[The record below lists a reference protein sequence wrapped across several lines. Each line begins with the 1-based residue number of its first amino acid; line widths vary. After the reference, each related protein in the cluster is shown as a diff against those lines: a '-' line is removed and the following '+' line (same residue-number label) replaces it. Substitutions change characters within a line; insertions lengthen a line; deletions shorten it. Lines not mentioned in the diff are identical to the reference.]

1 MTEALLAY
9 QPTLVACAALA
20 VLIMVQVL
28 VADLA
33 SMKSRH
39 VPGMPITDGHASFLF
54 RSSRALGNTNETL
67 GLFLLLVA
75 LAVLLGA
82 RAQWVNVL
90 AWVYVAGR
98 AGHMTFY
105 YARKGLA
112 RSLSFGVSLG
122 AQFALL
128 VLVVMAAFF

>member
-1 MTEALLAY
+1 MQDALLAY
-9 QPTLVACAALA
+9 HSTLVACVVLA
-20 VLIMVQVL
+20 GLVMLQVL

-33 SMKSRH
+33 SMKEKH
-39 VPGMPITDGHASFLF
+39 VPGMPVTSGHGNFHF
-54 RSSRALGNTNETL
+54 RAVRAIGNTNETF

-82 RAQWVNVL
+82 NPAWSNAL

-98 AGHMTFY
+98 AGHMVFY
-105 YARKGLA
+105 YARVGLA
-112 RSLSFGVSLG
+112 RSVAFGVGLA

-128 VLVVMAAFF
+128 IVVAATLL